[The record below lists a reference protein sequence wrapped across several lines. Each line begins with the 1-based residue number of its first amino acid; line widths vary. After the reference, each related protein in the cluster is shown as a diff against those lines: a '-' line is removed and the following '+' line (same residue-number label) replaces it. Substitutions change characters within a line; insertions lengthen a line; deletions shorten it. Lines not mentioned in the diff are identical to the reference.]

1 MQGRVMSKWNDFS
14 NSNMKTPT
22 PPHPIKIQWK
32 KQNYIHTC
40 EGAGDQEKLQQLSQH
55 DDSRCRRR
63 RKRRRREEEAAIHRA
78 NFELLQTLQIT
89 HCDEWKSGRVE
100 EGQP

>member
-1 MQGRVMSKWNDFS
+1 MQGRVSKWNDFS

-32 KQNYIHTC
+32 NRITYTPVRAQAT
-40 EGAGDQEKLQQLSQH
+40 
-55 DDSRCRRR
+55 
-63 RKRRRREEEAAIHRA
+63 KRSCSSCPSMTTPVAEAEEEEEEEEVAIHRA

-100 EGQP
+100 AGQP